1 MSAAERPG
9 GGAPAA
15 EGARVPGEG
24 RPAAIAAPGALP
36 GLWPGAAEPAGPGP
50 RLPAKRLLRRGGVVW
65 QNRLALAGLA
75 VIIGL
80 TLFSFA
86 GPLIYR
92 TNQTATNL
100 LLANRP
106 PSAAHLLG
114 TSPEGRDEIGQLM
127 VGGQSTLE
135 VGFAVA
141 LLATA
146 FGMAWGAVAGY
157 IGGILDAILMR
168 VVDAMLAIPFLFFVV
183 LLASI
188 LTPNLGVIIL
198 ALTAVSWLSTA
209 RLVRGEVLS
218 LRTREFVAASKS
230 FGARHRFVIVRHLAP
245 NVLGVVVV
253 NATLKMADA
262 ILAYAS
268 VAFLGLSV
276 PPPATSWGDLLTT
289 GIGQVFNGYWWQLWP
304 PAVAIVLIVLAVNV
318 VGDGLHDLV
327 ERRLERR

>member
-1 MSAAERPG
+1 MSAAERGGARDTRALDVVRPVEDIGLIPEAGLPG
-9 GGAPAA
+9 GAA
-15 EGARVPGEG
+15 
-24 RPAAIAAPGALP
+24 
-36 GLWPGAAEPAGPGP
+36 
-50 RLPAKRLLRRGGVVW
+50 RLPAKRLEVLTRVAR
-65 QNRLALAGLA
+65 QNRLAIAGLV
-75 VIIGL
+75 VIVGL
-80 TLFSFA
+80 VLFSFV
-86 GPLIYR
+86 GPLIYQ
-92 TNQTATNL
+92 TNQTSANL
-100 LLANRP
+100 LLANQP
-106 PSAAHLLG
+106 PSAAHILG
-114 TSPEGRDEIGQLM
+114 TSPEGRDELGQLM

-141 LLATA
+141 ILATA

-157 IGGILDAILMR
+157 IGGMLDAILMR
-168 VVDAMLAIPFLFFVV
+168 VVGAMLAIPFLFFVV

-188 LTPNLGVIIL
+188 RTPNLGVIIL